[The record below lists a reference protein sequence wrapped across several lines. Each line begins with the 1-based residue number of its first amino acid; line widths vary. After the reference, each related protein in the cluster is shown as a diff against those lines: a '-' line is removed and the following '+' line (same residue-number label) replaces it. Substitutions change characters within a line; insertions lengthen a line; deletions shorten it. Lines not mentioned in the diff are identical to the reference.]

1 MRNGTG
7 SPYLFRS
14 YDHQGTSVSPFERN
28 PGDADDF
35 TIAEVAKAI
44 SAPPVF
50 KPIELKEGRYLDGS
64 RSLRNPTWE
73 VFNEIATL
81 PSRGKVA
88 VDLLLSLGTGD
99 KRVIVTDIIWKLGL
113 WSADKALLK
122 SSKSSKPSD
131 SVHERMLKLEKDE
144 QFLYRRLTVPK
155 IPGGYFFEESGRKR
169 RNLLKEIEKVT
180 EEYLRNK
187 DVQEILCECANI
199 LVQRRRARAETS
211 RWEAFAMG
219 TRYRCM
225 ETKTKCFK
233 KETRFLD
240 REELLDHLVKDHNL
254 PPPDPISF
262 QRIEDLLDRGR
273 VQS

>member
-50 KPIELKEGRYLDGS
+50 KPIELKEGRYLDG
-64 RSLRNPTWE
+64 R
-73 VFNEIATL
+73 
-81 PSRGKVA
+81 
-88 VDLLLSLGTGD
+88 TGD

-131 SVHERMLKLEKDE
+131 SVHERMLQLEKDE

-262 QRIEDLLDRGR
+262 QRIEDLLDQGR